1 MFDLHG
7 RVAVITGGTAGL
19 GKGIA
24 IALARQ
30 GADLAILARRP
41 DKLKA
46 AAAELETLGVSCLPV
61 ECDVTNEDS
70 VQAACKAVLDRYGRV
85 DILFNNAGNGGPSI
99 PTTEMPQE
107 TFEKVIALDLCGV
120 FRVLRVFGKPM
131 LEAGYGRVV
140 NIGSAMG
147 LVGNMDLPLS
157 GYQAGKGGVI
167 NLTRG
172 VAAEW
177 AKKGV
182 TVNCICPGMFP
193 SEVNSPEMMKENEA
207 FIQAN
212 IPMGRPGTP
221 TTLTTVGDLDAAA
234 VFLASEEAAFVT
246 GAILPVDGGWTCV

>member
-24 IALARQ
+24 TALARQ

-61 ECDVTNEDS
+61 ECDVTNEES
-70 VQAACKAVLDRYGRV
+70 VQAACKAVLDHYGKV
-85 DILFNNAGNGGPSI
+85 DILFNNAGNGGPAI

-107 TFEKVIALDLCGV
+107 TFEKVISLDLCGV
-120 FRVLRVFGKPM
+120 FRVLRIFGKPM
-131 LEAGYGRVV
+131 VEAGYGRVV

-193 SEVNSPEMMKENEA
+193 SEVNSPEMMKENEQ
-207 FIQAN
+207 FIQDN
-212 IPMGRPGTP
+212 IPMGRAGVP
-221 TTLTTVGDLDAAA
+221 TTLTTVGDLDAAV
-234 VFLASEEAAFVT
+234 VFLASDEAAFVT